1 MGILSNIIL
10 SIALFSFLVPI
21 VYALYLFNNVGEDNN
36 SLLFYI
42 FHTRFIKLD
51 SFNN

>member
-1 MGILSNIIL
+1 MNVRIKIQ
-10 SIALFSFLVPI
+10 LFSFLVPI